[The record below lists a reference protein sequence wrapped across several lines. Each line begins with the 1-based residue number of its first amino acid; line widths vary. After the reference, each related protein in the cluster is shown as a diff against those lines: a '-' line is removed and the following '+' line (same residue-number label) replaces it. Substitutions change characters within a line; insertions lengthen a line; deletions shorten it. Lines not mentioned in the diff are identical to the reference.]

1 MRTEAIYGMYP
12 TNLKATL
19 NSLYGTNVYHA
30 VYESRKGIK
39 MKSRI
44 MLQIENNRLKRR
56 NAELETKIE
65 RINQMNDKHLYLLHR
80 ELETLLVAVREKTL

>member
-1 MRTEAIYGMYP
+1 MRTEAIYGMHP
-12 TNLKATL
+12 TSLKATV
-19 NSLYGTNVYHA
+19 NSLYGTNVYHV

-65 RINQMNDKHLYLLHR
+65 RINQMYDHHLATLHS
-80 ELETLLVAVREKTL
+80 ELETLLGVLQNET